1 MKLSDTDFPRE
12 VRERMQQ
19 VLLPGDEILWAES
32 TVVSARK
39 RLRNTGGICALLFA
53 IFWTSVP
60 LYLTWKA
67 LSQNASMV
75 ERLVEASPP
84 FLLAALG
91 LFFICAAGSPL
102 FCSSRHYYAVSRY
115 FLLCDQSGV
124 LESFPLTPAWIMECT
139 NLTRSGRG
147 DLLIKHHGDEA
158 PKINLS
164 GISSPALLAR
174 ILKSHTPPP
183 VPAPKQRQS
192 IAGMTEHL
200 STTERAG
207 LQQTLGDEAILW
219 LGKEYVRKIGKWFP
233 ACFSLLLLWSLL
245 LPLNAEPTEEN
256 ILLLCLGWAA
266 WGVTA
271 LCLYLRYR
279 RRKNTIYVITD
290 SRVGS
295 FSPGGRA
302 EFFPMETVFLR
313 RIVSDSREI
322 LKLELN
328 RLSIQNQIQPRS
340 LLPELMYALQQAQQ
354 HDLSSGSAEAVK

>member
-60 LYLTWKA
+60 LCRTWEA
-67 LSQNASMV
+67 LSQNSSPAD
-75 ERLVEASPP
+75 RLGAATPL
-84 FLLAALG
+84 FLMTALG
-91 LFFICAAGSPL
+91 VFFIYATGRPL
-102 FCSSRHYYAVSRY
+102 FRSSRHYYAVSRY

-200 STTERAG
+200 STTERG
-207 LQQTLGDEAILW
+207 ELQQTLGDEAILW

-233 ACFSLLLLWSLL
+233 ACFCLLLLWSLL
-245 LPLNAEPTEEN
+245 LPLSEKPTEES

-266 WGVTA
+266 WGVCA
-271 LCLYLRYR
+271 LCLYLCYR

-328 RLSIQNQIQPRS
+328 RFSIQNQLQARH

>member
-39 RLRNTGGICALLFA
+39 RLRNTGGGCALLFA
-53 IFWTSVP
+53 IIWTSVP
-60 LYLTWKA
+60 LCLTWEA
-67 LSQNASMV
+67 LSQNASLAD
-75 ERLVEASPP
+75 RLGEAAPS
-84 FLLAALG
+84 FLMAALG

-124 LESFPLTPAWIMECT
+124 LESFPLTPAWITECT

-147 DLLIKHHGDEA
+147 DLLIKHHGDKE
-158 PKINLS
+158 PRINLL
-164 GISSPALLAR
+164 GISSPALLAQ

-192 IAGMTEHL
+192 IAGMIEHL
-200 STTERAG
+200 STTERG
-207 LQQTLGDEAILW
+207 ELQQTLGDEAIRW
-219 LGKEYVRKIGKWFP
+219 LGKEYVRKIGKWFS
-233 ACFSLLLLWSLL
+233 ACFCLLLLWSLL
-245 LPLNAEPTEEN
+245 LPLSEKPTADN
-256 ILLLCLGWAA
+256 ILLLCLGWAT
-266 WGVTA
+266 WGVCA
-271 LCLYLRYR
+271 ICLYLCYRY
-279 RRKNTIYVITD
+279 RKNTIYVITN
-290 SRVGS
+290 SRVGR
-295 FSPGGRA
+295 FSPGGKA

-313 RIVSDSREI
+313 RIESDSRGI

-328 RLSIQNQIQPRS
+328 RLSIQNQIQAQ
-340 LLPELMYALQQAQQ
+340 LLLNGLMYALQQAQQ
-354 HDLSSGSAEAVK
+354 QHDL

>member
-39 RLRNTGGICALLFA
+39 RLHNTGGISALLFA
-53 IFWTSVP
+53 IFWTSIPLCHTWDALSRNASPADRLGAAVP
-60 LYLTWKA
+60 L
-67 LSQNASMV
+67 
-75 ERLVEASPP
+75 
-84 FLLAALG
+84 FLMTALG
-91 LFFICAAGSPL
+91 LFFIYATGRPL
-102 FCSSRHYYAVSRY
+102 FRSPRHYYAVSRY

-139 NLTRSGRG
+139 HLTRSGRG
-147 DLLIKHHGDEA
+147 DLLIKYHGDKE
-158 PKINLS
+158 PRINLL
-164 GISSPALLAR
+164 GISSPELTAQ
-174 ILKSHTPPP
+174 ILQSTTPPP
-183 VPAPKQRQS
+183 IPAPKQRQS

-245 LPLNAEPTEEN
+245 LPLSAEPTAEN
-256 ILLLCLGWAA
+256 ILLLCFGWAA

-290 SRVGS
+290 SRVGR
-295 FSPGGRA
+295 FSPGGKA
-302 EFFPMETVFLR
+302 EFFPMETIFLR
-313 RIVSDSREI
+313 RIESDSRGI

-328 RLSIQNQIQPRS
+328 RLSIQNQIQPQL
-340 LLPELMYALQQAQQ
+340 LLPGLMYALQQAQQ
-354 HDLSSGSAEAVK
+354 QHDP